1 MSGRDRPTGR
11 ADETAHP
18 TTGPSLGIRSLPN
31 LRDLG
36 GHPTVDGGRVR
47 SGLIYRST
55 DLSRVPDDD
64 LAALGRL
71 GIRAVYDLRTL
82 EEQQAQPDR
91 LPAGAVCVGID
102 VLADSSQAS
111 PMELMRL
118 FSNPSTA
125 RKLLGGGRGRAFW
138 AEKYREFVLLPS
150 ARAGYGRLFA
160 GLAEVANRPAVVHC
174 TTGKD
179 RTGWAAA
186 ALLLLLGVPEGVVVD
201 EYMLSARFLRSAF
214 RPARDAFRAQGG
226 DPRLLAPVAAVR
238 RDYLATALETI
249 RESFGSIEAYFDEG
263 LGIDDATQRELQT
276 VFTERS

>member
-11 ADETAHP
+11 AGEAANP

-36 GHPTVDGGRVR
+36 GHRTAGGGRVR
-47 SGLIYRST
+47 SGLAYRST

-64 LAALGRL
+64 LVALARL
-71 GIRAVYDLRTL
+71 GIRAVYDLRTG
-82 EEQQAQPDR
+82 EEREAQPDR
-91 LPAGAVCVGID
+91 LPAGAACVGID

-118 FSNPSTA
+118 FADPSTA
-125 RKLLGGGRGRAFW
+125 RELFGGGRGRAFW

-160 GLAEVANRPAVVHC
+160 GLAEAANRPAVVHC

-186 ALLLLLGVPEGVVVD
+186 ALLLLLGVPEDVVID
-201 EYMLSARFLRSAF
+201 EYMLSARFLRAAF

-226 DPRLLAPVAAVR
+226 DPRLLAAVAAVR
-238 RDYLATALETI
+238 RVYLATALETMQ
-249 RESFGSIEAYFDEG
+249 ESFGSIEAYFDEG
-263 LGIDDATQRELQT
+263 LGIDHATRRELQT